1 MSFPIP
7 YVPKSYMEEA
17 IEFGIA
23 HEGAG
28 LMLDPGLGKTGITL
42 AIICVLLE
50 MKLIRRV
57 LVCAPKRVAMVTWA
71 DEVKKWVDF
80 NHLKIDTLCEL
91 DDAGRT
97 AKLKGPA
104 QILTI
109 NPESA
114 HKVFEHPLF
123 DTFMLDML
131 VLDESTKWKDT
142 QTKRFKSL
150 KKVIRSFIRRL
161 ILTGTPVPNGL
172 QDLFGQMY
180 VVDFGASLGKFIT
193 HFRMM
198 YMYQRPGDIYSYHLR
213 PGADKQI
220 YGAVRGNLMRM
231 RAVDHLDMPEIIQD
245 VRWVDLPA
253 SCKQQ
258 YKELDD
264 EFITKVDDKTVVGLT
279 PAAVGTKCRQF
290 ANGFL
295 YHEPEGG
302 GPRETI
308 HIHDA
313 KLDALAE
320 LVDEMLGRPL
330 LVGYEFIADAER
342 IQARFPDAV
351 NLGTSKNP
359 AQIIERFNQGLIPI
373 LLGHPA
379 SVGHGLNLQAMCHD
393 VCWYS
398 DPWDLELYQQ
408 FIARVWRQG
417 QPSSFVTIHH
427 ISCRGT
433 RDEKVAKVLADK
445 DATQEKFNE
454 ALCSPL

>member
-1 MSFPIP
+1 MSVP
-7 YVPKSYMEEA
+7 YVPRSYMESA
-17 IEFGIA
+17 IEFGLA

-42 AIICVLLE
+42 AIASIVIE
-50 MKLIRRV
+50 GEQIRRI
-57 LVCAPKRVAMVTWA
+57 LVCAPKRVAMATWLA
-71 DEVKKWVDF
+71 EAKKWADF
-80 NHLKIDTLCEL
+80 NHLKIATLCEL
-91 DDAGRT
+91 DEAGRT
-97 AKLKGPA
+97 KLLKDKSI

-123 DTFMLDML
+123 DTFNLDML

-150 KKVIRSFIRRL
+150 KKVIKSFTRRL

-213 PGADKQI
+213 PGAEEQI
-220 YGAVRGNLMRM
+220 YDAVRGSLMRLK
-231 RAVDHLDMPEIIQD
+231 AVDHLDMPELIHN
-245 VRWVDLPA
+245 VRYVDLPEHLV
-253 SCKQQ
+253 SR

-264 EFITKVDDKTVVGLT
+264 EFITKIEDTTIVGIT

-295 YHEPEGG
+295 YFDPEGG
-302 GPRETI
+302 GPRQTLPL
-308 HIHDA
+308 HDS
-313 KLDALAE
+313 KLDALGE

-342 IQARFPDAV
+342 VQARFPEAV

-359 AQIIERFNQGLIPI
+359 AGVIDRFNAGLVPL

-379 SVGHGLNLQAMCHD
+379 SVGHGLNLQEICHD

-417 QPSSFVTIHH
+417 QPSPIVTVHH

-445 DATQEKFNE
+445 DTDQEKFNE
-454 ALCSPL
+454 ALRAPL

>member
-1 MSFPIP
+1 MSIP
-7 YVPKSYMEEA
+7 YVPRDYMESA

-42 AIICVLLE
+42 AIVCVLLE
-50 MKLIRRV
+50 MGLIKRV
-57 LVCAPKRVAMVTWA
+57 LVAAPKRVAMATWPA
-71 DEVKKWVDF
+71 EVKKWTDF
-80 NHLKIDTLCEL
+80 NHLKIATLCEL
-91 DDAGRT
+91 DEAGRT
-97 AKLKGPA
+97 KLLKDKSI

-114 HKVFEHPLF
+114 HKVFEHRLF

-142 QTKRFKSL
+142 QTKRFKAL
-150 KKVIRSFIRRL
+150 KKVIRSFVRRL

-213 PGADKQI
+213 PGAAEQI
-220 YGAVRGNLMRM
+220 YEAVKPSLMRLK
-231 RAVDHLDMPEIIQD
+231 AVDHLEMPELIH
-245 VRWVDLPA
+245 VTRWVDLPA
-253 SCKQQ
+253 SCAKQ

-264 EFITKVDDKTVVGLT
+264 EFITKIEDTTIVGIT

-295 YHEPEGG
+295 YFEDEGG
-302 GPRETI
+302 VRKTLP
-308 HIHDA
+308 IHDA
-313 KLDALAE
+313 KLDALGE

-342 IQARFPDAV
+342 IQARFPEAI
-351 NLGTSKNP
+351 NLGTSKRP
-359 AQIIERFNQGLIPI
+359 AEIIDRFNAGLIPI

-379 SVGHGLNLQAMCHD
+379 SVGHGLNLQEVCHD

-417 QPSSFVTIHH
+417 QPSPIVTVHH

-433 RDEKVAKVLADK
+433 RDEKVAKVLEDK
-445 DATQEKFNE
+445 NATQENFNL
-454 ALCSPL
+454 ALRSPL

>member
-1 MSFPIP
+1 MSIP
-7 YVPKSYMEEA
+7 YVPRDYMEAA
-17 IEFGIA
+17 IEFAIA

-42 AIICVLLE
+42 AAVSVLIE

-57 LVCAPKRVAMVTWA
+57 LVCAPKRVAMATWPA
-71 DEVKKWVDF
+71 EVYKWSDF

-91 DDAGRT
+91 DDAGR
-97 AKLKGPA
+97 AKVLKGPA

-142 QTKRFKSL
+142 QTKRFKAL

-180 VVDFGASLGKFIT
+180 VVDFGSSLGKFIT

-198 YMYQRPGDIYSYHLR
+198 YMYQRPGDLYSYHLR
-213 PGADKQI
+213 PGAAEQI
-220 YGAVRGNLMRM
+220 YEAVKPSLMRLK
-231 RAVDHLDMPEIIQD
+231 AVDHLDMPELIHNT
-245 VRWVDLPA
+245 RWVDLPA
-253 SCKQQ
+253 SCRQQ

-264 EFITKVDDKTVVGLT
+264 EFITKLEDVTIVGVT

-295 YHEPEGG
+295 YFEPEEG
-302 GPRETI
+302 GPRRALEV
-308 HIHDA
+308 HDA
-313 KLDALAE
+313 KLDELQE

-330 LVGYEFIADAER
+330 LVGYEFTADADR
-342 IQARFPDAV
+342 IQARFPDAI
-351 NLGTSKNP
+351 NLGKAKNP
-359 AQIIERFNQGLIPI
+359 AETIERFNQGLIPI

-379 SVGHGLNLQAMCHD
+379 SIGHGLNIQEACHD

-398 DPWDLELYQQ
+398 DPWDLELYLQ

-417 QPSSFVTIHH
+417 QPSSIVTVHH

-433 RDEKVAKVLADK
+433 RDEKVAKVLAEK
-445 DATQEKFNE
+445 EFSQEEFNN
-454 ALCSPL
+454 ALRSPL